1 MVSSEDGEMN
11 ESDREGT
18 ANSEAQ
24 LPVATEGF
32 GNQFYEIDSVGNNSI
47 LAKVS
52 WVRDT

>member
-1 MVSSEDGEMN
+1 MVSSEHGEMN

-24 LPVATEGF
+24 LPVAAEEF
-32 GNQFYEIDSVGNNSI
+32 GNQYSEIDSIGNNSI
-47 LAKVS
+47 VAKVS